1 MKSEEEGCCVDES
14 TELGLVFVC
23 VLQTQARC
31 YQLLLSVF
39 QHSCRS
45 LSTPYIHSLAPLL
58 VEKLKAVEHSRP
70 STPAELQAVQEGV
83 KVLESLVAMG
93 EEQNRKCLVGPII
106 LAVNPMKLL
115 YQI

>member
-1 MKSEEEGCCVDES
+1 MC
-14 TELGLVFVC
+14 FV
-23 VLQTQARC
+23 VLLQTQARC

-45 LSTPYIHSLAPLL
+45 LSTPYIHSLAPVL

-93 EEQNRKCLVGPII
+93 EEQNRKCFAGPVI
-106 LAVNPMKLL
+106 LGINR
-115 YQI
+115 I